1 MKQEQF
7 MRATMLVAF
16 LCIAVV
22 ASAREWHIN
31 NKQGTLAHFA
41 DINAAMASAEVA
53 DGDTLY
59 LGAGCVINSNQTVSK
74 RVTVIGTG
82 WGYTDSPAAPAQIDG
97 DVIIEADGAKLLSLY
112 VRGNAYVR
120 ASNVTLERC
129 FINTSIYQD
138 VSNTVDNVKILSC
151 WTGLIHGKSDKS
163 TKWEIRNTY
172 VDASYVMGAIYNLYN
187 PVIENNFLSN
197 NRNTYILRDCK
208 YSIVKNNIIFANGTT
223 NGIIVSDCENSVIT
237 YNVLPLSP
245 DYESNYPGN
254 VFINSMNHGVVI
266 KNKGGAARA
275 STEHFQLIEGS
286 PAIGAGE
293 GGIDCGV
300 LAGVYKFVPYGRPRN
315 IPVLK
320 EAVVPSMPTDGK
332 VKVSFKIENQN
343 E

>member
-31 NKQGTLAHFA
+31 NKQGMPAHFA

-82 WGYTDSPAAPAQIDG
+82 WGYTDSPAAPAKINGTIKIQAENTK
-97 DVIIEADGAKLLSLY
+97 VIGLYVSGEIYIEAGHI
-112 VRGNAYVR
+112 V
-120 ASNVTLERC
+120 LERC
-129 FINTSIYQD
+129 STDASIYQNK
-138 VSNTVDNVKILSC
+138 SNIENVKILQCKVPRILSHYISENS
-151 WTGLIHGKSDKS
+151 G
-163 TKWEIRNTY
+163 WEIKNCIMNFSHFAGGFSIDGLFNAT
-172 VDASYVMGAIYNLYN
+172 
-187 PVIENNFLSN
+187 IENNVM
-197 NRNTYILRDCK
+197 RNASTYNSGVLLRCS
-208 YSIVKNNIIFANGTT
+208 YSVIKNNIMLCPYNANYYIRSCSNNTMY
-223 NGIIVSDCENSVIT
+223 N
-237 YNVLPLSP
+237 NVLSASSG
-245 DYESNYPGN
+245 YSGN
-254 VFINSMNHGVVI
+254 VLAGTSADVKAVFKCTGSIESGEYF
-266 KNKGGAARA
+266 
-275 STEHFQLIEGS
+275 SLIEGS

-293 GGIDCGV
+293 GGIDCGAMV
-300 LAGVYKFVPYGRPRN
+300 GVYKFVPYGRPRN

>member
-1 MKQEQF
+1 MN
-7 MRATMLVAF
+7 AF
-16 LCIAVV
+16 LRKISVAVLLLATV
-22 ASAREWHIN
+22 CAASARSWQIN
-31 NKQGTLAHFA
+31 NNPNHKADFA
-41 DINAAMASAEVA
+41 DINAAMASAEVV

-59 LGAGCVINSNQTVSK
+59 LGAGCVINTNQTISK

-82 WGYTDSPAAPAQIDG
+82 WGYTDSPAAPAMIDAN
-97 DVIIEADGAKLLSLY
+97 VYITANGAKLLSLY
-112 VRGNAYVR
+112 ARGNAHVR

-129 FINTSIYQD
+129 FINTNICQD
-138 VSNTVDNVKILSC
+138 VSSTVDNVKILSC
-151 WTGLIHGKSDKS
+151 WTGLIYGQSDKS
-163 TKWEIRNTY
+163 KKWEIRNTF
-172 VDASYVMGAIYNLYN
+172 VDASSSMGAIYYLYN

-197 NRNTYILRDCK
+197 RGTYILRGCK
-208 YSIVKNNIIFANGTT
+208 YSIVKNNIMFANGTT
-223 NGIIVSDCENSVIT
+223 NGIIVSGCENSVIT

-266 KNKGGAARA
+266 KNKGGAA

-315 IPVLK
+315 IPVIKKL
-320 EAVVPSMPTDGK
+320 VVPDSPTNGEIN
-332 VKVSFKIENQN
+332 VTIGF
-343 E
+343 

>member
-31 NKQGTLAHFA
+31 NKQGTPAHFA

-82 WGYTDSPAAPAQIDG
+82 WGYTDSPAAPAMIDAN
-97 DVIIEADGAKLLSLY
+97 VYITANGAKLLSLY
-112 VRGNAYVR
+112 ARGNAAVR

-129 FINTSIYQD
+129 FINTNISHD
-138 VSNTVDNVKILSC
+138 DSNTVDNVKILSC
-151 WTGLIHGKSDKS
+151 WTGYIYGQSNRS

-172 VDASYVMGAIYNLYN
+172 VDASSNMGAIYKLYN

-197 NRNTYILRDCK
+197 RNTYIFRDCK

-266 KNKGGAARA
+266 KNKGGAASA
-275 STEHFQLIEGS
+275 EYFHLIEGS